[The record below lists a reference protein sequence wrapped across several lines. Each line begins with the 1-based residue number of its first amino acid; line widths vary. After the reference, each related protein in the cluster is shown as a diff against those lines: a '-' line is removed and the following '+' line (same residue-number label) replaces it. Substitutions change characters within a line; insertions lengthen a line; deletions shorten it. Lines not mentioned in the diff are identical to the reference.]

1 MEYLFNNMDKK
12 DAKILKVLKENA
24 KLSTQ
29 QISKKTLIPITTVHH
44 RIKKMEKEGVIN
56 GYTTIV
62 DNKKIGKNIAA
73 YVLVAVD
80 YKLLKEKRISQH
92 ELAEKLKK
100 HEIVE
105 EVAMLTGVTDI
116 ILKIRVK
123 DINELNG
130 FVTRQLRN
138 MDGIENTKTMV
149 VLHEF

>member
-1 MEYLFNNMDKK
+1 MTTKRLGR
-12 DAKILKVLKENA
+12 IL
-24 KLSTQ
+24 
-29 QISKKTLIPITTVHH
+29 
-44 RIKKMEKEGVIN
+44 
-56 GYTTIV
+56 
-62 DNKKIGKNIAA
+62 
-73 YVLVAVD
+73 
-80 YKLLKEKRISQH
+80 LLT
-92 ELAEKLKK
+92 LAEKLKK

>member
-73 YVLVAVD
+73 YVSREA
-80 YKLLKEKRISQH
+80 
-92 ELAEKLKK
+92 
-100 HEIVE
+100 
-105 EVAMLTGVTDI
+105 
-116 ILKIRVK
+116 
-123 DINELNG
+123 
-130 FVTRQLRN
+130 
-138 MDGIENTKTMV
+138 
-149 VLHEF
+149 